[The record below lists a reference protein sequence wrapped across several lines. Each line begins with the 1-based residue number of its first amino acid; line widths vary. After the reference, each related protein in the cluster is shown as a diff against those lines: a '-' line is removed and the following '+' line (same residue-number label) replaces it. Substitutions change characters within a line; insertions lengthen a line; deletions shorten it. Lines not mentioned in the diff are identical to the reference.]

1 MKAIILAAGK
11 GKRLNE
17 KEIPKP
23 AVNVCGVPLI
33 LRNIFFL
40 KKLGLDVVVVGGHKF
55 DRLREILPEDV
66 ELIKNNSIER
76 GNAFSVLCAQN
87 KLKGRFLVLMGDHV
101 YTEEFLRKTL
111 NAPANSAIVSK
122 ESDLIN
128 IDTDE
133 ATKILAREGK
143 IVDIGKEIEEWNYI
157 DTGAFL
163 CEDSIFKTLNDL
175 FCEENHVEWS
185 DVINRSDM
193 NVYENEELWM
203 DVDTKEDLKRA
214 EDLLMRSLKKD
225 EDGFISRHI
234 NRRFSRLITKR
245 LVNFNIE
252 PNLISIF
259 SFILC
264 IASSLFF
271 YGKILWIGGILA
283 QFSSVLDGC
292 DGEIARLKLKESK
305 FGGFLDSIL
314 DRYGDAMI
322 ILGMF
327 SLLKFNFLNIS
338 ILVAAL
344 FGSLTISSTAWRFE
358 SDFREKIHT
367 HEGWLRYIPAKRDE
381 RMFIIFLGGILGTIW
396 LPAIFWSLFI
406 IAILSN
412 LRIIGRV
419 LIARKMP

>member
-1 MKAIILAAGK
+1 LKAIILAAGK
-11 GKRLNE
+11 GKRFNE

-87 KLKGRFLVLMGDHV
+87 KLKGRFLILMGDHV

-122 ESDLIN
+122 ESDLI
-128 IDTDE
+128 DTDE

-143 IVDIGKEIEEWNYI
+143 ILDIGKEIEEWNYI

-175 FCEENHVEWS
+175 FCEEDHVEWS

-193 NVYENEELWM
+193 NVYENEEPWM

-245 LVNFNIE
+245 LVNFDIE

-259 SFILC
+259 SFLLC

-292 DGEIARLKLKESK
+292 DGEIARLKLKESE

-322 ILGMF
+322 MLGMF

-338 ILVAAL
+338 ILAAAL

-358 SDFREKIHT
+358 NDFKEKIHT
-367 HEGWLRYIPAKRDE
+367 HEGWIRYIPAKRDE

-412 LRIIGRV
+412 LRIIGRI
-419 LIARKMP
+419 LTARKMRVA